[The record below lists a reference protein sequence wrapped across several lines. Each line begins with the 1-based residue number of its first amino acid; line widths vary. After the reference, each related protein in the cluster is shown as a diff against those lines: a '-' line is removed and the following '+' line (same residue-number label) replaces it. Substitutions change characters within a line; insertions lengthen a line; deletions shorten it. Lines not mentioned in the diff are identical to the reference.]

1 MSSTTLSMTRR
12 NQLVKYLEYGN
23 GYSRNR
29 SESLGDIVLRASQR
43 VSDSIRD
50 AKEAEFTAACTA
62 RRESAYEYAKSYVVD
77 EDWAALAKYLS
88 EDTAKQTF
96 IEWVLRHDADGNGP
110 MPARPERDVH
120 AMGHK
125 VISEAQ
131 SKLRDAREAVMLTD
145 SVMIAEQTIGDIKVY
160 LRGLEKQ
167 LPA

>member
-12 NQLVKYLEYGN
+12 NQLVKYLECGN

-62 RRESAYEYAKSYVVD
+62 RRESAYEYAKSHVSDVD
-77 EDWAALAKYLS
+77 KAALAKYLG

-96 IEWVLRHDADGNGP
+96 IEWVLKHDADGNGP

-120 AMGHK
+120 AMGRE

-131 SKLRDAREAVMLTD
+131 SKLREAREAVMLTD
-145 SVMIAEQTIGDIKVY
+145 SVMVAEQTIGDIKVY
-160 LRGLEKQ
+160 LRGLEKR